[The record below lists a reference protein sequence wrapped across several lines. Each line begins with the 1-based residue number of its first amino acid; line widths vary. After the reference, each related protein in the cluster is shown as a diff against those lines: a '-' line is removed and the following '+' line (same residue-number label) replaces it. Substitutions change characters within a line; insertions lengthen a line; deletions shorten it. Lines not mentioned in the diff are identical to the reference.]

1 MKSPTNVSLEPLVTV
16 AEIARLL
23 GVPRSFVYE
32 RTARGDIP
40 CYRVGRLLRFRVSE
54 VERWV
59 ADGGSAPR
67 GTRE

>member
-1 MKSPTNVSLEPLVTV
+1 MLSAPNKSEPFITV

-23 GVPRSFVYE
+23 GVPRSFIYE

-54 VERWV
+54 VERWLTES
-59 ADGGSAPR
+59 ASKQGGRR
-67 GTRE
+67 G